1 MKDGKNKSFPV
12 KNIALWTGWYFV
24 ASYLIFLILFGF
36 DILHISDWAKIPSYA
51 LHGFSGFSFG
61 AILIAW
67 VPIWIAGCMVIIKT
81 GRPLLARAEKKEE
94 KKEDTPAD
102 EAPKE
107 KQIVFPAGLPEEMR
121 VPYSRLIRGQLS
133 RGATDYKAVENPVK
147 PNALSAECTPNAD
160 DVSSMALPENFD
172 LEANEESTAP
182 VFKELNWED
191 DDSDV
196 QTTLESEVK
205 IETFGDKKFA
215 IATHDDPDFWIADG
229 DNWFA
234 TGKQKTS
241 PVAAAVAAAKTEN
254 AIPVLLLKSE
264 NIMDLAD
271 LRKKWD
277 ADGVKI
283 ITDMSEL

>member
-1 MKDGKNKSFPV
+1 MDGLVFCRVLFNFSDSFLV
-12 KNIALWTGWYFV
+12 STF
-24 ASYLIFLILFGF
+24 
-36 DILHISDWAKIPSYA
+36 LHISDWAKIPSYA

-81 GRPLLARAEKKEE
+81 GRPLLARAEKR
-94 KKEDTPAD
+94 KKRKKTRPLTKRQKKNKSYSRLDC
-102 EAPKE
+102 
-107 KQIVFPAGLPEEMR
+107 PEEMR

-196 QTTLESEVK
+196 QTTLESSK
-205 IETFGDKKFA
+205 
-215 IATHDDPDFWIADG
+215 
-229 DNWFA
+229 N
-234 TGKQKTS
+234 
-241 PVAAAVAAAKTEN
+241 
-254 AIPVLLLKSE
+254 
-264 NIMDLAD
+264 
-271 LRKKWD
+271 
-277 ADGVKI
+277 
-283 ITDMSEL
+283 